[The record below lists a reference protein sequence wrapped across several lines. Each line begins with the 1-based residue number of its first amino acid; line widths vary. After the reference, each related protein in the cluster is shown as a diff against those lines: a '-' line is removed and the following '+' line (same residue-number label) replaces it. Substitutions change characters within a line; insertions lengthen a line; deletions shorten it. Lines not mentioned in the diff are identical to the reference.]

1 MRVLKA
7 LLWAVGLVLTSPVA
21 RADDVSTPDNL
32 APAASPSS
40 VASPTPASTPSPAT
54 AAPAAS
60 PSPAAVSPTPAASS
74 APVVAPTP
82 ATASAIPTSLEIKV
96 SVGDSW
102 TYDVRDGVTGDARET
117 IVFEVTRIADG
128 NIETRVSQSKRSTG
142 AETTNIEVFDA
153 RWRLKDNGKV
163 IFRPYSGLVGAP
175 EDLQIGKTWP
185 INFHAARKGAAST
198 QDIAGAGK
206 LEAWEHVTLPSG
218 VAYDAF
224 KIDLRTAMT
233 LPGGRKRENHS
244 VQWFAPA
251 VNRVVKRIDENRE
264 NGKLR
269 DASEQTLRAYKPAAK
284 T

>member
-1 MRVLKA
+1 MRALIT
-7 LLWAVGLVLTSPVA
+7 LLWAVGLVLASLTA
-21 RADDVSTPDNL
+21 RADGVPTPENL
-32 APAASPSS
+32 APAVSSSS
-40 VASPTPASTPSPAT
+40 VASPTPASPAT

-128 NIETRVSQSKRSTG
+128 NIETRVSQSKRQTG

-163 IFRPYSGLVGAP
+163 IFQPYSGLVGAP
-175 EDLQIGKTWP
+175 EDLQIGKSWP
-185 INFHAARKGAAST
+185 INFHAARKGAALT
-198 QDIAGAGK
+198 QAIAGVGK
-206 LEAWEHVTLPSG
+206 LEAWERVTLPNG

-224 KIDLRTAMT
+224 KIDLRTALT
-233 LPGGRKRENHS
+233 LPNGRKRESHS

>member
-1 MRVLKA
+1 L
-7 LLWAVGLVLTSPVA
+7 
-21 RADDVSTPDNL
+21 ST
-32 APAASPSS
+32 
-40 VASPTPASTPSPAT
+40 
-54 AAPAAS
+54 
-60 PSPAAVSPTPAASS
+60 
-74 APVVAPTP
+74 
-82 ATASAIPTSLEIKV
+82 
-96 SVGDSW
+96 
-102 TYDVRDGVTGDARET
+102 R
-117 IVFEVTRIADG
+117 
-128 NIETRVSQSKRSTG
+128 
-142 AETTNIEVFDA
+142 AETTSMEVFDA

-175 EDLQIGKTWP
+175 EDLQIGKSWP
-185 INFHAARKGAAST
+185 INFNVARKGAAVT
-198 QDIAGAGK
+198 QDVAGAGK
-206 LEAWEHVTLPSG
+206 LEAWEHVTMPNG

-233 LPGGRKRENHS
+233 LPNGRKRESHS